1 MGQEIILELFRILKL
16 KKFLVL
22 RIHKESQM
30 SKVKIII
37 YNFNI
42 KIKLLMRICKTI
54 IKKLLVK
61 IPEILY
67 FALIFLERSYNY
79 K

>member
-16 KKFLVL
+16 KKFLGL

-42 KIKLLMRICKTI
+42 KIKLLMRIWKKI
-54 IKKLLVK
+54 IKK
-61 IPEILY
+61 
-67 FALIFLERSYNY
+67 
-79 K
+79 